1 MDVYI
6 TVGQVAVERGFVFA
20 KVLPAEEN
28 VLKMRGVFHPFLK
41 IPWETR

>member
-1 MDVYI
+1 MDMYI

-28 VLKMRGVFHPFLK
+28 VLRMRGIFRPFLK
-41 IPWETR
+41 KPVGIR